1 MKKEKGKEKKVKI
14 EPKGREL
21 FEKLRATNVGWF
33 NLKTRLTLLVVAEVI
48 VCILVAF
55 GIAQLINVVFAPAN
69 KIPFVIE
76 LIGISLI
83 VLAVATRLFSKL
95 FFDPIKMLRE
105 AMQNVA
111 DGDFSVRLNTK
122 IASREIQEV
131 NAGFNFMM
139 DELCATEILQTD
151 FVSNVSHEF
160 KTPINAIEGYTTLLQ
175 DCENL
180 TNEQRVYVEKILF
193 NTERLSSL
201 VGNILLLSKIENQS
215 IQTNKTRFRLD
226 EQIRQSIVALE
237 GPWSNKN
244 IDLDVELESVEY
256 TGSESLLHHVWD
268 NILSNA
274 IKFTPENSTISVRL
288 FKKDGIVTFFVDDEG
303 PGLSETAEKHIF
315 DKFYQGDASHKSEG
329 NGLGLSLAK
338 RIVTIFGGEIRAENL
353 EKGGCRFT
361 VTLTA
366 N

>member
-1 MKKEKGKEKKVKI
+1 MKKEKEKKVKI
-14 EPKGREL
+14 ELKGREL
-21 FEKLRATNVGWF
+21 FEKLRTTNVGWF

-55 GIAQLINVVFAPAN
+55 GIAQLINVIFEPAN

-76 LIGISLI
+76 LIVISLI

-95 FFDPIKMLRE
+95 FFDPVKMLRE
-105 AMQNVA
+105 AMQRVA

-180 TNEQRVYVEKILF
+180 TDEQKVYVEKILF
-193 NTERLSSL
+193 NTNRLSSL

-226 EQIRQSIVALE
+226 EQVRQSIVALE
-237 GPWSNKN
+237 SAWTAKD
-244 IDLDVELESVEY
+244 IELDVELDLVEY

-274 IKFTPENSTISVRL
+274 IKFTPERSTVSIRL
-288 FKKDGIVTFFVDDEG
+288 FKKDGLITFYVDDEG

-315 DKFYQGDASHKSEG
+315 DKFYQGDASHKAEG
-329 NGLGLSLAK
+329 NGLGLSLVN
-338 RIVTIFGGEIRAENL
+338 RIVTIFNGDVKAENL

>member
-1 MKKEKGKEKKVKI
+1 MKKERKDIREQ
-14 EPKGREL
+14 KGREL
-21 FEKLRATNVGWF
+21 FDKLRGTNVGWF
-33 NLKTRLTLLVVAEVI
+33 NLKTRLTLLVLAEFI

-55 GIAQLINVVFAPAN
+55 GLAQFINVVFEPAN
-69 KIPFVIE
+69 KIPFIIQLAV
-76 LIGISLI
+76 ISLV

-95 FFDPIKMLRE
+95 FFDPVKMLRE
-105 AMQNVA
+105 AMQKVA

-122 IASREIQEV
+122 VASREIQEV

-180 TNEQRVYVEKILF
+180 NEEQREYVDKILY
-193 NTERLSSL
+193 NTNRLSSL

-215 IQTNKTRFRLD
+215 IQTHRSDFRLD

-237 GPWSNKN
+237 SAWTKKD
-244 IDLDVELESVEY
+244 IELDVELESVEY
-256 TGSESLLHHVWD
+256 TGNENLLHHVWD

-274 IKFTPENSTISVRL
+274 IKFTPEGSTVTVRL
-288 FKKDGIVTFFVDDEG
+288 WKKDGLIHFYVDDEG
-303 PGLSETAEKHIF
+303 PGLSGTAQKHIF
-315 DKFYQGDASHKSEG
+315 DKFYQEDASHKAEG
-329 NGLGLSLAK
+329 NGLGLPLAK
-338 RIVTIFGGEIRAENL
+338 RIVTIFGGDITAQNL
-353 EKGGCRFT
+353 EEGGCRFS
-361 VTLTA
+361 VTLGA
-366 N
+366 NRNR